1 MNRIPGVVT
10 GVVKS
15 LDDPDGQGRIELE
28 FRGLPDAPES
38 GWAPIA
44 VPLAG
49 KSRGMYF
56 MPEKEDE
63 VLVAFERGD
72 FDHPFVIGYLWNG
85 VDSPPETDPE
95 NRIIFTP
102 GKHTLRFEDKNQKI
116 ILQSAGG
123 HSLVIDD
130 NAKTVTLQSKGGHKI
145 TIDDDA
151 NALTLQTS
159 KGQMITLDDS
169 GTGSITLSGGERKI
183 EMSGGTVKF
192 T

>member
-10 GVVKS
+10 GIVKS

-28 FRGLPDAPES
+28 FRGLPEAPDS

-72 FDHPFVIGYLWNG
+72 FDHPYVIGYLWNG
-85 VDSPPETDPE
+85 VDTPPETDPE

-130 NAKTVTLQSKGGHKI
+130 DAQTV
-145 TIDDDA
+145 
-151 NALTLQTS
+151 TLQTS

-169 GTGSITLSGGERKI
+169 AGSITLSGGQRKI
-183 EMSGGTVKF
+183 EMSDGTVKF

>member
-1 MNRIPGVVT
+1 MNRIPGVIT

-15 LDDPDGQGRIELE
+15 LDDPQGQGRIELE
-28 FRGLPDAPES
+28 FRGLPDNQES

-56 MPEKEDE
+56 MPEVEDE

-72 FDHPFVIGYLWNG
+72 FDHPYVVGYLWNG
-85 VDSPPETDPE
+85 VDTPPETDPE

-102 GKHTLRFEDKNQKI
+102 GKHTLRFEDKNKKV

-123 HSLVIDD
+123 HELVIDD
-130 NAKTVTLQSKGGHKI
+130 DAKTLTLQTKGEHELV
-145 TIDDDA
+145 IDDDA
-151 NALTLQTS
+151 NTLTLQT
-159 KGQMITLDDS
+159 KGGQSIKLDDQAS
-169 GTGSITLSGGERKI
+169 SITLAGGNRQI
-183 EMSGGTVKF
+183 EMSGGTVKI

>member
-1 MNRIPGVVT
+1 MNRIPGVIT

-15 LDDPDGQGRIELE
+15 LDDPQGQGRIELE
-28 FRGLPDAPES
+28 FRGLPDAQES

-56 MPEKEDE
+56 MPEVEDE

-72 FDHPFVIGYLWNG
+72 FDHPYVVGYLWNG
-85 VDSPPETDPE
+85 VDTPPETDPD

-123 HSLVIDD
+123 HSLAIDD
-130 NAKTVTLQSKGGHKI
+130 SANTLTV
-145 TIDDDA
+145 
-151 NALTLQTS
+151 QT
-159 KGQMITLDDS
+159 KNGQKITLDDQAS
-169 GTGSITLSGGERKI
+169 SITLSGGSRQI

>member
-1 MNRIPGVVT
+1 MKSIPGVIT
-10 GVVKS
+10 GIVKS
-15 LDDPDGQGRIELE
+15 LDDPQGQGRIELE
-28 FRGLPDAPES
+28 FRGLPDNQES

-56 MPEKEDE
+56 MPEVEDE

-72 FDHPFVIGYLWNG
+72 FDHPYVVGYLWNG

-102 GKHTLRFEDKNQKI
+102 GKHTLRFEDKNKKV

-123 HSLVIDD
+123 HELVIDD
-130 NAKTVTLQSKGGHKI
+130 SAQT
-145 TIDDDA
+145 
-151 NALTLQTS
+151 LTLQT
-159 KGQMITLDDS
+159 KGGQSIELNDQES
-169 GTGSITLSGGERKI
+169 SITVFGGGRQIK
-183 EMSGGTVKF
+183 MSAGTVQI

>member
-10 GVVKS
+10 GIVKS

-28 FRGLPDAPES
+28 FRGLPEAPDS
-38 GWAPIA
+38 AWAPIA

-72 FDHPFVIGYLWNG
+72 FDHPYVIGYLWNG
-85 VDSPPETDPE
+85 VDTPPETDPE

-130 NAKTVTLQSKGGHKI
+130 DAQTV
-145 TIDDDA
+145 
-151 NALTLQTS
+151 TLQTS

-169 GTGSITLSGGERKI
+169 AGSITLSGGQRKI
-183 EMSGGTVKF
+183 EMSDGTVKF

>member
-10 GVVKS
+10 GIVKS

-28 FRGLPDAPES
+28 FRGLPESPDS

-72 FDHPFVIGYLWNG
+72 FDHPYVIGYLWNG
-85 VDSPPETDPE
+85 VDTPPETDPE

-130 NAKTVTLQSKGGHKI
+130 DAQTV
-145 TIDDDA
+145 
-151 NALTLQTS
+151 TLQTS

-169 GTGSITLSGGERKI
+169 AGSITLSGGQRKI
-183 EMSGGTVKF
+183 EMSDGTVKF

>member
-1 MNRIPGVVT
+1 MNRIPGVIT

-15 LDDPDGQGRIELE
+15 LDDPQGQGRIELE
-28 FRGLPDAPES
+28 FRGLPGAPES

-49 KSRGMYF
+49 KSRGIYF

-72 FDHPFVIGYLWNG
+72 FDHPYVVGYLWNG
-85 VDSPPETDPE
+85 VDTPPETDTE

-102 GKHTLRFEDKNQKI
+102 GKHTLRFEDKNKKI

-130 NAKTVTLQSKGGHKI
+130 SANTVTLQTKNGQKI
-145 TIDDDA
+145 TVEDEGSYMGV
-151 NALTLQTS
+151 LG
-159 KGQMITLDDS
+159 GQ
-169 GTGSITLSGGERKI
+169 GEI